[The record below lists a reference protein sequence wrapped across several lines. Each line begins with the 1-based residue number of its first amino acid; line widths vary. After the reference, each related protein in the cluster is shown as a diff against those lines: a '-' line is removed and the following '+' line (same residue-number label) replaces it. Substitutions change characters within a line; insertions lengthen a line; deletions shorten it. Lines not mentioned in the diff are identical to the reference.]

1 MTHPHETRRQHS
13 SQAHSS
19 LVRIPNREC
28 PPPPSFLCHPEL
40 LRRTPPPSAPC
51 HPELLRRTPP
61 PSAPCHP
68 ELLRRIPLSSRRRR
82 PSPSQS
88 PSTFPAQS
96 PSRPPA
102 SLAHPPQPRAPSA
115 LPSSHATKHAR

>member
-13 SQAHSS
+13 SQAHSP
-19 LVRIPNREC
+19 LVRIPNRGC
-28 PPPPSFLCHPEL
+28 PPPPSFL
-40 LRRTPPPSAPC
+40 C

-88 PSTFPAQS
+88 PSTSLAQS

-115 LPSSHATKHAR
+115 LPSPHATKHARLWVSRDINRG